1 MCLSFK
7 APFPSAHILGHDHNC
22 HRHHHHHDDF
32 HYHAMKMWGC
42 ICLGVLFPSVH
53 ILLYWL
59 CRLLGCHHNR
69 HLGNSHRQHC
79 HHENNLSNLKWYLLP
94 ACLGW
99 GGESPPPPLSHNNN
113 TNPFPCISFSQAI
126 NFLLNGVKWV
136 HDSHHNFMVLLCI
149 HPPSLIYP
157 EGGWIWT
164 AEAHVLRLALRLD
177 CSQSLSYLYKYTRL
191 HLPRRNQSEEKD
203 MTSVF

>member
-1 MCLSFK
+1 MIS
-7 APFPSAHILGHDHNC
+7 APC
-22 HRHHHHHDDF
+22 V
-32 HYHAMKMWGC
+32 
-42 ICLGVLFPSVH
+42 LGV
-53 ILLYWL
+53 
-59 CRLLGCHHNR
+59 R
-69 HLGNSHRQHC
+69 
-79 HHENNLSNLKWYLLP
+79 
-94 ACLGW
+94 W
-99 GGESPPPPLSHNNN
+99 GAGAQSPPLSHNNN

-177 CSQSLSYLYKYTRL
+177 CSLFLFVQVDSVTFAQKEPIWRKRHDLGILVANQWRLSNTVHILAWCSCLCFCWR
-191 HLPRRNQSEEKD
+191 
-203 MTSVF
+203 